1 VFVDECKKND
11 INIIENCA
19 VTKVIT
25 KSTRG
30 GHYTK
35 VSAVETTQGIIDCDY
50 FVNCAGVRARELGKL
65 SNPRVKIPVHA
76 CEHHYLITKPF
87 DVPKNLPVVRDYD
100 GAIYIREYEGGI
112 LFGGYEKEAKPVFHE
127 GVPETFEFQTL
138 QTDLDQFCK
147 FKKKTRID

>member
-1 VFVDECKKND
+1 MFVDECRKND
-11 INIIENCA
+11 INIIENCQ

-35 VSAVETTQGIIDCDY
+35 VSAVETSQGIIDCDY

-100 GAIYIREYEGGI
+100 GE
-112 LFGGYEKEAKPVFHE
+112 
-127 GVPETFEFQTL
+127 
-138 QTDLDQFCK
+138 
-147 FKKKTRID
+147 